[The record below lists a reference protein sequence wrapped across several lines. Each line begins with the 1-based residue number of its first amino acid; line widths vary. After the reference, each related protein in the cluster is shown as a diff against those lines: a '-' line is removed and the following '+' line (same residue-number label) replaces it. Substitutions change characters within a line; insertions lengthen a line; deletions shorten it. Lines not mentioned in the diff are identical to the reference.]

1 MITTPCGEF
10 TYEELK
16 EIEAKVKQDFK
27 DYWND
32 KIDVF
37 ELEKRKKEML
47 DNHKITIG
55 QLLSLQ
61 YTAAQEDYQEHKKTI
76 DRQGH

>member
-1 MITTPCGEF
+1 MITTPCGDF
-10 TYEELK
+10 TYEELE
-16 EIEAKVKQDFK
+16 EIETKVKQDFK
-27 DYWND
+27 DFWND
-32 KIDVF
+32 KSDYL

-61 YTAAQEDYQEHKKTI
+61 YIASQEDYQERK
-76 DRQGH
+76 